1 MNLSFLTFERNFQYV
16 RYLNESE
23 RNKKGKLLT
32 YQKSSFRNK
41 LFFFQKNRKNIYT
54 SKII

>member
-1 MNLSFLTFERNFQYV
+1 MNLSFLTFERICQYV

-32 YQKSSFRNK
+32 YQKE
-41 LFFFQKNRKNIYT
+41 LF
-54 SKII
+54 SK